1 MLVPRVAVECGVYS
15 FTIPSGPDRRQPASL
30 GTGGPAGARA
40 DSALFFM
47 QLFLI
52 RWQNGFAHRVLVQF
66 VASTG
71 TLNSLS
77 ETQDIGGYFC
87 LG

>member
-15 FTIPSGPDRRQPASL
+15 FSIPSGPDRRQPASV
-30 GTGGPAGARA
+30 GTGGRAARVE
-40 DSALFFM
+40 SALIFV

-52 RWQNGFAHRVLVQF
+52 HWQHGFTQRLLVQF

-77 ETQDIGGYFC
+77 ETQDIGIIFV
-87 LG
+87 